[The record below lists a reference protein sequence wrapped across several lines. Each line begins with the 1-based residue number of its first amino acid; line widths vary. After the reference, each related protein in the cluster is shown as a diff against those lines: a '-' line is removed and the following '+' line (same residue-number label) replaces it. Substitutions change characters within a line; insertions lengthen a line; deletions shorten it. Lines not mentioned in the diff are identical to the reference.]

1 MRISTIQQFNAGVR
15 GIQDNYANASRTQE
29 EISARKRIL
38 SPADDPVAT
47 VRLLQLS
54 QESNKLDQYSNNMTA
69 ANNSLAQEEAVLNSV
84 NNSLQRVREI
94 TLEAGGGALTDQDR
108 QALATE
114 LEQREGELMG
124 LFNSQNARGEYL
136 FGGYQSKEAP
146 FVQNSDGSYSYQGDE
161 GQRSVQI
168 AGSKT
173 VALNDNG
180 KELFVN
186 IANVNR
192 VVTSS
197 PEAPE
202 PLNTGTGRISLGVVE
217 NKTTYDDDF
226 YPLGSVSIVIGA
238 DESSYEIVDSAGASF
253 APAVTGALVKNDSG
267 GYDIRYAGVKV
278 TLDGE
283 PAAGDSFSIAT
294 GDSAPASNQRE
305 TRSVLETISNL
316 RKTLEAPG
324 DSTDAKLQRRDVLA
338 VTLDNLDN
346 AMNSVLQVQTTIG
359 ARMNVIDSTQ
369 VQNDELSLINTSV
382 TSELEDLDY
391 AEALSRLSMQTVV
404 LQAAQQSF
412 VKVSGLSLFNLL

>member
-1 MRISTIQQFNAGVR
+1 MRISTIQQFNSGMR
-15 GIQDNYANASRTQE
+15 GIQDNYATASRTQE
-29 EISARKRIL
+29 QISSGKRIL
-38 SPADDPVAT
+38 TPADDPVAT

-54 QESNKLDQYSNNMTA
+54 QESNKLEQYSTNMTA

-94 TLEAGGGALTDQDR
+94 ALEAGGGGLTDEDR

-114 LEQREGELMG
+114 LEQRQGELLD
-124 LFNSQNARGEYL
+124 LFNSKNARGEYL

-146 FVQNSDGSYSYQGDE
+146 FVQNSDGSYSYRGDE

-192 VVTSS
+192 VLTS
-197 PEAPE
+197 ADGA
-202 PLNTGTGRISLGVVE
+202 NTGTGRISLGVVE
-217 NKTTYDDDF
+217 NKNDYDDTF
-226 YPLGSVSIVIGA
+226 YPQGSIGIVIGA
-238 DESSYEIVDSAGASF
+238 DAESYEIVDSTGN
-253 APAVTGALVKNDSG
+253 PLVPPVTGALEENDEG
-267 GYDIRYAGVKV
+267 GYSVRYAGVAV

-283 PAAGDSFSIAT
+283 PAAGDRFNIAT
-294 GDSAPASNQRE
+294 GDSDPASNQRE
-305 TRSVLETISNL
+305 TRGILETISTL

-324 DSTDAKLQRRDVLA
+324 SSTEAKLQRRDVIA

-391 AEALSRLSMQTVV
+391 AEALSRLSLQTVV

-412 VKVSGLSLFNLL
+412 VKVSGLSLFNLI

>member
-1 MRISTIQQFNAGVR
+1 MRISTIQQFNTGVR
-15 GIQDNYANASRTQE
+15 GMQDNYANVSRTQE
-29 EISARKRIL
+29 QVNSGKRIL

-54 QESNKLDQYSNNMTA
+54 QESNKLEQYSNNMTA
-69 ANNSLAQEEAVLNSV
+69 ATNSLSQEEAVLNSV
-84 NNSLQRVREI
+84 NYSLQRVREI
-94 TLEAGGGALTDQDR
+94 TLEAGGGALTDEDR

-114 LEQREGELMG
+114 LEQREGELMD

-146 FVQNSDGSYSYQGDE
+146 FVQNSDGSYSYRGDE

-168 AGSKT
+168 AGSKS

-192 VVTSS
+192 VLTN
-197 PEAPE
+197 ADGA
-202 PLNTGTGRISLGVVE
+202 NTGSARISLGVVE
-217 NKTTYDDDF
+217 NKTEYDNSF
-226 YPLGSVSIVIGA
+226 YPQGSVSIVIGA
-238 DESSYEIVDSAGASF
+238 DADSYEIVDSTGT
-253 APAVTGALVKNDSG
+253 PLVPPVTGALEENDDG
-267 GYDIRYAGVKV
+267 GYNIRYAGVAV

-283 PAAGDSFSIAT
+283 LAAGDSFSIAT
-294 GDSAPASNQRE
+294 GDSDPASNQRE
-305 TRSVLETISNL
+305 TRSVLETISIL

-324 DSTDAKLQRRDVLA
+324 DSTEAKLHRRDVLA

-346 AMNSVLQVQTTIG
+346 AANSVLQVQTTIG

-369 VQNDELSLINTSV
+369 VQNDELSLINSTV

-391 AEALSRLSMQTVV
+391 AEALSRLSLQTVV

>member
-1 MRISTIQQFNAGVR
+1 MRISTIQQFNTGVR
-15 GIQDNYANASRTQE
+15 GIQDNYAQASRTQE
-29 EISARKRIL
+29 QITSGKRIL

-54 QESNKLDQYSNNMTA
+54 QESNKLEQYSNNMTA
-69 ANNSLAQEEAVLNSV
+69 ATNSLSQEEAVLNSV

-94 TLEAGGGALTDQDR
+94 ALEAGGGALTDEDR

-114 LEQREGELMG
+114 LEQREGELLD

-146 FVQNSDGSYSYQGDE
+146 FVQNADGSYSYQGDE

-192 VVTSS
+192 VLTS
-197 PEAPE
+197 ADAA
-202 PLNTGTGRISLGVVE
+202 NTGSARISLGVVE
-217 NKTTYDDDF
+217 NKTEYDSSF
-226 YPLGSVSIVIGA
+226 YPQRSVGIVIGA
-238 DESSYEIVDSAGASF
+238 DAESYEIVDAAGNPL
-253 APAVTGALVKNDSG
+253 APPVTGALEQNDDG
-267 GYDIRYAGVKV
+267 GYNIRYAGVAV

-283 PAAGDSFSIAT
+283 LAAGDSFSIAT
-294 GDSAPASNQRE
+294 GDSDPASNQRE
-305 TRSVLETISNL
+305 TRGILETISTL

-324 DSTDAKLQRRDVLA
+324 DSTEAKLQRRDVLA

-346 AMNSVLQVQTTIG
+346 AMNKVLQVQTTIG

-369 VQNDELSLINTSV
+369 VQNDELSLINTTV

-391 AEALSRLSMQTVV
+391 AEALSRLSLQTVV

>member
-1 MRISTIQQFNAGVR
+1 MRISTIQQFNTGVR
-15 GIQDNYANASRTQE
+15 GIQDNYANVSRTQE
-29 EISARKRIL
+29 QVNSGKRIL

-54 QESNKLDQYSNNMTA
+54 QESNKLEQYSNNMTA
-69 ANNSLAQEEAVLNSV
+69 ATNSLSQEEAVLNSV

-94 TLEAGGGALTDQDR
+94 ALEAGGGALTDEDR

-114 LEQREGELMG
+114 LEQREGELMD

-192 VVTSS
+192 VVTST
-197 PEAPE
+197 PE
-202 PLNTGTGRISLGVVE
+202 PPLPPNTGSARISLGVVE
-217 NKTTYDDDF
+217 NKTEYDNTF
-226 YPLGSVSIVIGA
+226 YPKGSVSIVIGA
-238 DESSYEIVDSAGASF
+238 DADSYEIVDSTGN
-253 APAVTGALVKNDSG
+253 PLVTGALEENDDG
-267 GYDIRYAGVKV
+267 GYSIRYAGVAV

-283 PAAGDSFSIAT
+283 LAAGDSFSIAT

-305 TRSVLETISNL
+305 TRGVLETIATL
-316 RKTLEAPG
+316 RKTLESPG
-324 DSTDAKLQRRDVLA
+324 DSTDAKLERRDVLA

-346 AMNSVLQVQTTIG
+346 AMNNVLQVQTTIG

-369 VQNDELSLINTSV
+369 VQNDELSLINTTV

-391 AEALSRLSMQTVV
+391 AEALSRLSLQTVV
-404 LQAAQQSF
+404 LEASQQSF
-412 VKVSGLSLFNLL
+412 VKVSGLSLFNLLR